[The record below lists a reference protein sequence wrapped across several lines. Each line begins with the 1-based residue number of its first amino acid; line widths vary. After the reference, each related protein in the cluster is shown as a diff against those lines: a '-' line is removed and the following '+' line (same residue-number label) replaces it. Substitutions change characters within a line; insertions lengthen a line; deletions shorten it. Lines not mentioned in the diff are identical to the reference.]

1 LRAVRSLIFRR
12 SNRAAKSDGQ
22 GCKAAPPQPEWNLA
36 RGKAK
41 ELGDPQRLGGCV
53 DLCPG
58 PYAGV
63 VATAE
68 QGRPVLWHLA
78 MSHYNEKVRWAFDY
92 KRVPHVRRAVMPPAH
107 ALVAMRLGGR
117 DTFPVLT
124 VGDRVF
130 PDSTEIIAALEEIA
144 PDPPLYPEDPA
155 GRARALELEERFD
168 LGIGR
173 TVRQVGYQR
182 ILDDP
187 QTAVEMLSLGGPLA
201 RRRAVALIFP
211 ALARGMRKRF
221 RVPGPG
227 EGGPLAELEAEI
239 AFIGDQVGDS
249 GFLVGERF
257 SVADLTA
264 AALLAPVVCAE
275 AMPAGLPPFPLSLQE
290 LSARLGETPGG
301 SWARSIYLEYR

>member
-1 LRAVRSLIFRR
+1 LIFRR

-22 GCKAAPPQPEWNLA
+22 GCKAAPPQPERNLA
-36 RGKAK
+36 TGKVK

-58 PYAGV
+58 PYAGAM
-63 VATAE
+63 ATVTE
-68 QGRPVLWHLA
+68 GRPVLWHLA

-107 ALVAMRLGGR
+107 ALVAMRLGRR
-117 DTFPVLT
+117 DTFPVMTL
-124 VGDRVF
+124 GDRVY

-144 PDPPLYPEDPA
+144 PDPPLYPSDPA

-168 LGIGR
+168 MGIGR
-173 TVRQVGYQR
+173 TVRQVGYQGV
-182 ILDDP
+182 LADP
-187 QTAVEMLSLGGPLA
+187 PVAIEMLSIGGPPA
-201 RRRAVALIFP
+201 RRRAVSILFP
-211 ALARGMRKRF
+211 ALARGMRRRF

-227 EGGPLAELEAEI
+227 DDGPLAELEAEI
-239 AFIGDQVGDS
+239 AFIGREVGES
-249 GFLVGERF
+249 GFLVGDRF

-264 AALLAPVVCAE
+264 ASLLAPVVCAE
-275 AMPAGLPPFPLSLQE
+275 EMPAGLPPFPQQLQE
-290 LSARLGETPGG
+290 LSARLRDTAGG

>member
-1 LRAVRSLIFRR
+1 M
-12 SNRAAKSDGQ
+12 
-22 GCKAAPPQPEWNLA
+22 
-36 RGKAK
+36 K

-58 PYAGV
+58 PYAGAM
-63 VATAE
+63 ATVTE
-68 QGRPVLWHLA
+68 GRPVLWHLA

-107 ALVAMRLGGR
+107 ALVAMRLGRR
-117 DTFPVLT
+117 DTFPVMTL
-124 VGDRVF
+124 GDRVY

-144 PDPPLYPEDPA
+144 PDPPLYPSDPA

-168 LGIGR
+168 MGIGR
-173 TVRQVGYQR
+173 TVRQVGYQGV
-182 ILDDP
+182 LADP
-187 QTAVEMLSLGGPLA
+187 PVAIEMLSIGGPPA
-201 RRRAVALIFP
+201 RRRAVSILFP

-227 EGGPLAELEAEI
+227 DDGPLAELEAEI
-239 AFIGDQVGDS
+239 AFIGREVGES
-249 GFLVGERF
+249 GFLVGDRF

-264 AALLAPVVCAE
+264 ASLLAPVVCAE
-275 AMPAGLPPFPLSLQE
+275 EMPAGLPPFPQQLQE
-290 LSARLGETPGG
+290 LSARLRDTAGG

>member
-1 LRAVRSLIFRR
+1 
-12 SNRAAKSDGQ
+12 
-22 GCKAAPPQPEWNLA
+22 
-36 RGKAK
+36 
-41 ELGDPQRLGGCV
+41 
-53 DLCPG
+53 
-58 PYAGV
+58 

-144 PDPPLYPEDPA
+144 P
-155 GRARALELEERFD
+155 
-168 LGIGR
+168 
-173 TVRQVGYQR
+173 
-182 ILDDP
+182 DP